1 MTEGSKNVAGAVQE
15 SAGELAPTVFLSYPF
30 GQKQEWI
37 KHCVSAILSR
47 WGYVVDDGSQFE
59 GLPIADAVQRTI
71 GRARTMVAFLTK
83 RRKLVGGGWVSSDW
97 VLQEIGFARGKDVPV
112 IAIVE
117 AGVDVKLG
125 ILSDVQS
132 IPLDPK
138 APYHS
143 LIRLRSALRSV
154 LPNWNLPDEVRIE
167 HIAQPTARESGKQWW
182 DFWTWADA
190 SSLRLSEIDSVNY
203 HFPPSFS
210 PRVETGTN
218 RTYAFGNYGATD
230 KEFIL
235 KVAINYRNAPT
246 QELDYRVT
254 LDR

>member
-1 MTEGSKNVAGAVQE
+1 MTEGSKNVEGAVQE
-15 SAGELAPTVFLSYPF
+15 TAGELAPTVFLSYPF

-37 KHCVSAILSR
+37 KHYASAILGR

-59 GLPIADAVQRTI
+59 GLSIADAVQRTI

-83 RRKLVGGGWVSSDW
+83 RRKLANGGWVSSDW

-143 LIRLRSALRSV
+143 LIRLRSALKSV
-154 LPNWNLPDEVRIE
+154 LPNWNLPHEVRIE
-167 HIAQPTARESGKQWW
+167 HIAQPTTRESGKQWW
-182 DFWTWADA
+182 DFWMWVDT
-190 SSLRLSEIDSVNY
+190 SNLKLSEIESVNY
-203 HFPPSFS
+203 QYPPSFS
-210 PRVETGTN
+210 PRDDEEKD
-218 RTYAFGNYGATD
+218 RTYAFGNYGATN
-230 KEFIL
+230 KEFML
-235 KVAINYRNAPT
+235 KVVINYRNAPK